1 MSVHIHLVRP
11 GLATG
16 DLRLLSEEDRGRA
29 ASFRFEKDATHWIA
43 CRTALRVILGR
54 LTALPPAGVPLL
66 SGPNGKPA
74 LATPFEGIH
83 FNVTHCDDLAL
94 IAVAPFPVGIDVERW
109 DRGRDLIGCE
119 ETFCHPDEIGH
130 LPAET
135 SARATA
141 LLNIWTAKEA
151 ALKARGSG
159 LLSPPQELA
168 VDFSG
173 NPATARSAEDATV
186 QRIFGL
192 DHPALVAHSA
202 YLSSAE
208 SSPDILYHWYP

>member
-11 GLATG
+11 DRTTG
-16 DLRLLSEEDRGRA
+16 DRRLLSEEDRDRA

-54 LTALPPAGVPLL
+54 LTALPPADLPLL
-66 SGPNGKPA
+66 SGPDGKPV
-74 LATPFEGIH
+74 LAPPFEGIH
-83 FNVTHCDDLAL
+83 FNVTHCDDFAL

-119 ETFCHPDEIGH
+119 ETFCHADEIH
-130 LPAET
+130 RLPAET
-135 SARATA
+135 SARADV
-141 LLNIWTAKEA
+141 LLKIWTAKEA
-151 ALKARGSG
+151 ALKAWGSG

-173 NPATARSAEDATV
+173 NPATASCDEDATV